1 MSTSPR
7 IVAVF
12 GATGTQGSSVVQAL
26 LADGTFV
33 PRAIT
38 RNCSSEKA
46 LKLKSLGAE
55 VAQADLWDIDSLKQ
69 ALSGVEAVYGVTDYY
84 DPKNVAQGHNS
95 EMLLGKNLI
104 DAAKATDV
112 RYFIWSSL
120 PHCTRVSNGKYANVY
135 HFDNK
140 ANVDDY
146 LRESGVPHSILY
158 TGWFSENL
166 WKYNILA
173 PVPDSDRLE
182 VTVARYDAQSP
193 QYFTWVERDLGQCAL
208 ALLKHYK
215 DPESEV
221 LSRTFYAVSAKLN
234 YTQFASILQQALG
247 KPVSFVSSQTTGM
260 QEMDD
265 MYAFQSE
272 FGLYPDTAI
281 PDPQLINLG
290 VKFHTMEGFIQEIK
304 GRYA

>member
-12 GATGTQGSSVVQAL
+12 GATGTQGLSVVQAL

-38 RNCSSEKA
+38 RNSSSEKA
-46 LKLKSLGAE
+46 LKLKTLGAE

-69 ALSGVEAVYGVTDYY
+69 ALSDVEAVYGVTDYY
-84 DPKNVAQGHNS
+84 DPKNFAQGHNS
-95 EMLLGKNLI
+95 EMLLGKNLV
-104 DAAKATDV
+104 DAAKAMDV
-112 RYFIWSSL
+112 KYFIWSSL
-120 PHCTRVSNGKYANVY
+120 PHCTRVSNGKYPNVY

-146 LRESGVPHSILY
+146 LRDSDVPHSILY
-158 TGWFSENL
+158 TGWFLENL
-166 WKYNILA
+166 WNYNTLV
-173 PVPDSDRLE
+173 PVQDSDRLE
-182 VTVARYDAQSP
+182 LTVARYNAHSP

-208 ALLKHYK
+208 ALLKHYN
-215 DPESEV
+215 DSDSEV
-221 LSRTFYAVSAKLN
+221 LSRTFYAVSAKSS
-234 YTQFASILQQALG
+234 YTQFAAILQQALG
-247 KPVSFVSSQTTGM
+247 KPVSFVSTQTTGM

-272 FGLYPDTAI
+272 YGLYPHTAI
-281 PDPQLINLG
+281 PDPRLINLG
-290 VKFHTMEGFIQEIK
+290 VKFHTTEEFSQEIK

>member
-1 MSTSPR
+1 MSISPR

-12 GATGTQGSSVVQAL
+12 GATGTQGLSIVQAL

-38 RNCSSEKA
+38 RNRNSEKA
-46 LKLKSLGAE
+46 LKLKTLGAE

-84 DPKNVAQGHNS
+84 DPKNLVQGHNS
-95 EMLLGKNLI
+95 EMLLGKNLV
-104 DAAKATDV
+104 DAAKAMDV
-112 RYFIWSSL
+112 KYFIWSSL
-120 PHCTRVSNGKYANVY
+120 PHCTRVSNGKYPNVY

-146 LRESGVPHSILY
+146 LRDSGVPHSVLH
-158 TGWFSENL
+158 TGWFLENL
-166 WKYNILA
+166 WNYNNLV
-173 PVPDSDRLE
+173 PVPDSNCLE
-182 VTVARYDAQSP
+182 LTVPRYDSQSP
-193 QYFTWVERDLGQCAL
+193 QYFTWIERDLGQCAL

-221 LSRTFYAVSAKLN
+221 LSRTFYAVSSKSN
-234 YTQFASILQQALG
+234 YTQFASTLQQALG
-247 KPVSFVSSQTTGM
+247 KPVSFVSSQTTGL

-265 MYAFQSE
+265 MYDFQSE
-272 FGLYPDTAI
+272 FGLYPHAAI
-281 PDPQLINLG
+281 PDPRLINLG
-290 VKFHTMEGFIQEIK
+290 VKFHTMEEFSQEIK
-304 GRYA
+304 GRYV

>member
-1 MSTSPR
+1 MPTSPR

-12 GATGTQGSSVVQAL
+12 GATGTQGSSVVKAL

-38 RNCSSEKA
+38 RNCSSERA
-46 LKLKSLGAE
+46 LKLKTIGAQI
-55 VAQADLWDIDSLKQ
+55 VQADLWDIDSLKQ

-84 DPKNVAQGHNS
+84 DPKNLAQGHNS
-95 EMLLGKNLI
+95 EMLLGKNLV
-104 DAAKATDV
+104 DAAKAMDV
-112 RYFIWSSL
+112 KYFIWSSL

-146 LRESGVPHSILY
+146 LQDSSLPHSILY

-166 WKYNILA
+166 WKYNNLV
-173 PVPDSDRLE
+173 PVPDSDRFELN
-182 VTVARYDAQSP
+182 VPRYDSQSP
-193 QYFTWVERDLGQCAL
+193 QYVTWVERDLGQCAL

-247 KPVSFVSSQTTGM
+247 KPVSFVSSTTTGM
-260 QEMDD
+260 QELDD

-272 FGLYPDTAI
+272 FELYPHIAI
-281 PDPQLINLG
+281 PDPRLINLG
-290 VKFHTMEGFIQEIK
+290 VKFHTMEEFSQEIK
-304 GRYA
+304 GRYV

>member
-1 MSTSPR
+1 MNISHSLLHSFIPAMSTSPR

-12 GATGTQGSSVVQAL
+12 GATGTQGSSMVQAL

-46 LKLKSLGAE
+46 LKLKSFGAE

-95 EMLLGKNLI
+95 EMLLGRNLI

-112 RYFIWSSL
+112 KYFIWSSL

-182 VTVARYDAQSP
+182 LTVARYDAQSP
-193 QYFTWVERDLGQCAL
+193 QYFTWVERDLG
-208 ALLKHYK
+208 H
-215 DPESEV
+215 
-221 LSRTFYAVSAKLN
+221 AKLN

-281 PDPQLINLG
+281 PDPRLINLG
-290 VKFHTMEGFIQEIK
+290 VKFHTMEGFIQEIQ

>member
-1 MSTSPR
+1 MSMSPR

-38 RNCSSEKA
+38 RNSSSEKA
-46 LKLKSLGAE
+46 LKLKTLGAE
-55 VAQADLWDIDSLKQ
+55 VAEADLWDINSLKQ
-69 ALSGVEAVYGVTDYY
+69 ALSGVEAVFGITDYY
-84 DPKNVAQGHNS
+84 DPKNFAQGHNS
-95 EMLLGKNLI
+95 EMLLGKNLV
-104 DAAKATDV
+104 DAAKAMDV
-112 RYFIWSSL
+112 KYFIWSSL
-120 PHCTRVSNGKYANVY
+120 PHCTRVSNGKYPNVY

-146 LRESGVPHSILY
+146 LRDSGVPHSILH
-158 TGWFSENL
+158 TGWFSENV
-166 WKYNILA
+166 WNYNILDS
-173 PVPDSDRLE
+173 VPDSDCLE
-182 VTVARYDAQSP
+182 LSVPKYDSQSP

-208 ALLKHYK
+208 ALLKHYE
-215 DPESEV
+215 DLESDV

-247 KPVSFVSSQTTGM
+247 KPVSFVSSPTTGM

-265 MYAFQSE
+265 MYEFQSE
-272 FGLYPDTAI
+272 FGLYPHTAI
-281 PDPQLINLG
+281 PDPRLIDLG
-290 VKFHTMEGFIQEIK
+290 VKFHTMEEFSQEVK
-304 GRYA
+304 SRFV

>member
-1 MSTSPR
+1 MSPR

-55 VAQADLWDIDSLKQ
+55 VVQADLWDIDSLKQ
-69 ALSGVEAVYGVTDYY
+69 GLSGVEAVYGVTDYY
-84 DPKNVAQGHNS
+84 DPKNFAQGHNS
-95 EMLLGKNLI
+95 EMLLGKNLV
-104 DAAKATDV
+104 DAAKAMDV
-112 RYFIWSSL
+112 KYFIWSSL

-146 LRESGVPHSILY
+146 LRDSGVPHSILQ

-166 WKYNILA
+166 WNYNVLV
-173 PVPDSDRLE
+173 PVPESNCLE
-182 VTVARYDAQSP
+182 LNVPRYDPQSP
-193 QYFTWVERDLGQCAL
+193 QYITWVERDLGQCAL

-221 LSRTFYAVSAKLN
+221 LSCTFYAVSAKLN

-247 KPVSFVSSQTTGM
+247 KPVSFVSSPTTGM

-265 MYAFQSE
+265 MYDFQSE
-272 FGLYPDTAI
+272 FGLYPHTTI
-281 PDPQLINLG
+281 PDPRLINLG
-290 VKFHTMEGFIQEIK
+290 VNFHTMEEFSQEIK
-304 GRYA
+304 GRFV

>member
-1 MSTSPR
+1 MSMSPR

-26 LADGTFV
+26 LADGTFI

-38 RNCSSEKA
+38 RNSNSEKA
-46 LKLKSLGAE
+46 LKLKALGAE

-69 ALSGVEAVYGVTDYY
+69 ALSGVEAVFGVTDYY
-84 DPKNVAQGHNS
+84 DPKNFAQGHNS
-95 EMLLGKNLI
+95 EMLLGKNLV
-104 DAAKATDV
+104 DASKATDV
-112 RYFIWSSL
+112 KYFIWSSL

-146 LRESGVPHSILY
+146 LRDSGVPHSILY
-158 TGWFSENL
+158 TGWFLENL
-166 WKYNILA
+166 WNYNALM
-173 PVPDSDRLE
+173 PVLDSDCLE
-182 VTVARYDAQSP
+182 LTAARYDPQSP

-208 ALLKHYK
+208 ALLKQYK
-215 DPESEV
+215 DRDSEV
-221 LSRTFYAVSAKLN
+221 LSRTFYAISAKLN
-234 YTQFASILQQALG
+234 YTQFASILQEALG
-247 KPVSFVSSQTTGM
+247 KPVSFVPSHTTGM

-272 FGLYPDTAI
+272 FGLYPQTAI
-281 PDPQLINLG
+281 PDPHLISLG
-290 VKFHTMEGFIQEIK
+290 VKFHTLEEFSQEIK

>member
-1 MSTSPR
+1 MSMSPR
-7 IVAVF
+7 VVAVF

-26 LADGTFV
+26 LTDGTFL

-38 RNCSSEKA
+38 RNCNSEKA
-46 LKLKSLGAE
+46 LKLKTLGAE

-84 DPKNVAQGHNS
+84 DPKNFAQGHNS
-95 EMLLGKNLI
+95 EMLLGKNLV
-104 DAAKATDV
+104 DAAKAMDV
-112 RYFIWSSL
+112 KYFIWSSL
-120 PHCTRVSNGKYANVY
+120 PHSTRMSNGKYANVY

-146 LRESGVPHSILY
+146 LRDSGVPHSILH

-166 WKYNILA
+166 WNYNNLV
-173 PVPDSDRLE
+173 PVPDSNCLE
-182 VTVARYDAQSP
+182 LNVPRYDPHSP
-193 QYFTWVERDLGQCAL
+193 QYFTWIEWDLGQCAL
-208 ALLKHYK
+208 ALLKHYQ

-221 LSRTFYAVSAKLN
+221 LSCTFYAVSAKSS
-234 YTQFASILQQALG
+234 YTQFASILQQALR
-247 KPVSFVSSQTTGM
+247 KPVSFVSSSTTGM

-272 FGLYPDTAI
+272 FGLYPHATI
-281 PDPQLINLG
+281 PDPRLINLG
-290 VKFHTMEGFIQEIK
+290 VKFHTLEEFSQEIK

>member
-1 MSTSPR
+1 MSPR

-12 GATGTQGSSVVQAL
+12 GATGTQGSAVVQTL
-26 LADGTFV
+26 LADGTFI

-38 RNCSSEKA
+38 RNSNSENA
-46 LKLKSLGAE
+46 MKLKTLGAE
-55 VAQADLWDIDSLKQ
+55 VAEADLWDIESLKQ
-69 ALSGVEAVYGVTDYY
+69 AMSGVEAVFGVTDYY
-84 DPKNVAQGHNS
+84 DPKNFAQGHNS
-95 EMLLGKNLI
+95 EMLLGKNLV
-104 DAAKATDV
+104 DAAKAADV
-112 RYFIWSSL
+112 KYLIWSSL
-120 PHCTRVSNGKYANVY
+120 PHCTRVSNGKYPNVY

-146 LRESGVPHSILY
+146 LRDSGLPHSILH

-173 PVPDSDRLE
+173 PVPDSNRLE
-182 VTVARYDAQSP
+182 LTVAKYDPHSP
-193 QYFTWVERDLGQCAL
+193 QYFTCIERDLGQCAL
-208 ALLKHYK
+208 ALLNHYK
-215 DPESEV
+215 DSESDV
-221 LSRTFYAVSAKLN
+221 LSRTFYAISDKMS

-265 MYAFQSE
+265 MYEFQSE
-272 FGLYPDTAI
+272 FGLYPHTTI
-281 PDPQLINLG
+281 PDPRLINLG
-290 VKFHTMEGFIQEIK
+290 VKFQTMEEFSQEIK

>member
-1 MSTSPR
+1 MSSPR

-26 LADGTFV
+26 LADGTFI

-38 RNCSSEKA
+38 RNSNSEKA
-46 LKLKSLGAE
+46 LQLKALGAE
-55 VAQADLWDIDSLKQ
+55 VAEADLWDIDSLKQ
-69 ALSGVEAVYGVTDYY
+69 ALSGVEAVYGVTNYY
-84 DPKNVAQGHNS
+84 DPKNFAQGHTS
-95 EMLLGKNLI
+95 EVLLGKNLI
-104 DAAKATDV
+104 DASKATDV
-112 RYFIWSSL
+112 KFFIWSSL

-146 LRESGVPHSILY
+146 LRDSGVPHSILH

-166 WKYNILA
+166 WNYNNLVS
-173 PVPDSDRLE
+173 VPDSNCLE
-182 VTVARYDAQSP
+182 VNVPKYDLQSP
-193 QYFTWVERDLGQCAL
+193 QYFTWVERDLGQCTL

-215 DPESEV
+215 DRDSEV
-221 LSRTFYAVSAKLN
+221 LSRTFYAVSEKLN
-234 YTQFASILQQALG
+234 YTQFASILQEALG
-247 KPVSFVSSQTTGM
+247 RPVSFAPSPTTGL
-260 QEMDD
+260 QELDD

-272 FGLYPDTAI
+272 FGLYPHTAI
-281 PDPQLINLG
+281 PDPRLVSLG
-290 VKFHTMEGFIQEIK
+290 VKFHTMEEFSQEIK